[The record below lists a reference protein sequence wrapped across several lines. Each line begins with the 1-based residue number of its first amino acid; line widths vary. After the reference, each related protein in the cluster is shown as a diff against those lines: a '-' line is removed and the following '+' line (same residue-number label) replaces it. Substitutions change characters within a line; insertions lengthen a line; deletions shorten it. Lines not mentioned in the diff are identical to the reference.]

1 MKKNYLTPSPEEI
14 DAAKL
19 NPNGWIYKFSKKY
32 SSKDY
37 VPPEDII
44 GAWQVD
50 SNGNIIGDF
59 IRNSKFIQKNDDT

>member
-1 MKKNYLTPSPEEI
+1 MSKDNLTPSPEDI
-14 DAAKL
+14 DEAKL
-19 NPNGWIYKFSKKY
+19 HLNGWIYKFSKKY
-32 SSKDY
+32 SLTDY

-59 IRNSKFIQKNDDT
+59 IKNSKFIPKNDEV